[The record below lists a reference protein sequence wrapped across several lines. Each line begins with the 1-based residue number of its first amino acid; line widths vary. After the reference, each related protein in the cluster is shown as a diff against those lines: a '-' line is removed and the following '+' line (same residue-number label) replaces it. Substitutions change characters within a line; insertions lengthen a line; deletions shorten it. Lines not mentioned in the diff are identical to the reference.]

1 MSSRS
6 DENRELFPPFQ
17 NINSYNWGMTDTFG
31 LDNIDDLV
39 MQSKK
44 IMDDSDD
51 SGNSTGLS
59 STFAYNRI

>member
-1 MSSRS
+1 MASTLPL
-6 DENRELFPPFQ
+6 DGIPN
-17 NINSYNWGMTDTFG
+17 NINSYSWGVNDTFG

-51 SGNSTGLS
+51 SGNSTGRL
-59 STFAYNRI
+59 

>member
-1 MSSRS
+1 MNYRNS
-6 DENRELFPPFQ
+6 LQ
-17 NINSYNWGMTDTFG
+17 NINSYTWPMNDTFG

-51 SGNSTGLS
+51 SGNSTGLC
-59 STFAYNRI
+59 F

>member
-1 MSSRS
+1 MRT
-6 DENRELFPPFQ
+6 ENYSHPFQ
-17 NINSYNWGMTDTFG
+17 NINSYTWGMNDTFG

-59 STFAYNRI
+59 STFAYNRN

>member
-1 MSSRS
+1 MTSTLPLDGIPNNISSYS
-6 DENRELFPPFQ
+6 
-17 NINSYNWGMTDTFG
+17 WGMNDTFG

-51 SGNSTGLS
+51 SGNSTGRL
-59 STFAYNRI
+59 

>member
-1 MSSRS
+1 M
-6 DENRELFPPFQ
+6 N
-17 NINSYNWGMTDTFG
+17 DTFG

-51 SGNSTGLS
+51 SGNSTGRLWA
-59 STFAYNRI
+59 TFYQKITDF

>member
-1 MSSRS
+1 MASTLPL
-6 DENRELFPPFQ
+6 DGIPN
-17 NINSYNWGMTDTFG
+17 NINSYSWGVNDTFG

-51 SGNSTGLS
+51 SGNSTGRFLA
-59 STFAYNRI
+59 FFIRK